1 MIDRR
6 SLLAV
11 AAAGFAIGC
20 RPAPDPQRQDAD
32 LTGNGL
38 FDDLARKLD
47 GGIGISALDTGSGR
61 RVDFDAISRYSLCST
76 FKLPLAG
83 MILALNDAGQLALN
97 ETIAFTAADRVP
109 YAPFIE
115 RHMDRGEA
123 AIAELCEA
131 AVTVSDNVA
140 ANLLL
145 RRIGGPEAFTQ
156 WLRSIGDTTTR
167 LDRIEP
173 DLNSNIPG
181 DPRDTTT
188 PAAMLD
194 TVHKLAL
201 GNVLTPAS
209 RAQLAAWMVACETG
223 DKRLRAGVPSE
234 WRVGDKTGTST
245 NGASNDVAIIWP
257 PESAPILIACFINND
272 RVTAEDRDAA
282 HAEVARR
289 ILHAFS

>member
-20 RPAPDPQRQDAD
+20 RPAPDPQRQDAG

-47 GGIGISALDTGSGR
+47 GGIGISARDTGSGR
-61 RVDFDAISRYSLCST
+61 RIDFDAISRYAMCST

-97 ETIAFTAADRVP
+97 ETIAFTAADMVP

-201 GNVLTPAS
+201 GDILTPAS
-209 RAQLAAWMVACETG
+209 RAQLAAWMVSCETG
-223 DKRLRAGVPSE
+223 DNRLRAGVPSE

-245 NGASNDVAIIWP
+245 NGASNDVAIVWR

-272 RVTAEDRDAA
+272 RVTAEERDAA